1 MMNFSKNIFFT
12 SEECER
18 MIDFCMKNGEKF
30 SYSELESNSWDCRR
44 IYDDEFKEMVI
55 HRFIDLY
62 SNNEIKF
69 WFDFNTFDLRNVN
82 ISLTRYYDGRFLQLH
97 RDTTSNYTT
106 VISLT
111 DNYSDGRFVLSDQ
124 MFNGVHDDR
133 AIKLNLSLG
142 EGVTFEGTKTYH
154 GVMPVTSGLRCALNI
169 WMNDTE
175 FEYYKL
181 DKQRKLI

>member
-1 MMNFSKNIFFT
+1 MNFSKNMFF
-12 SEECER
+12 SPEECQY
-18 MIDFCMKNGEKF
+18 MIDFSMEHGEKF
-30 SYSELESNSWDCRR
+30 SYTELESTSWDCRR
-44 IYDDEFKEMVI
+44 IYDEGFKETVI
-55 HRFIDLY
+55 HKFIDLY
-62 SNNEIKF
+62 SNDQIKF

-82 ISLTRYYDGRFLQLH
+82 VSLTRYYDGRFLQLH

-111 DNYSDGRFVLSDQ
+111 DNYKDGRFVLSDQ

-133 AIKLNLSLG
+133 AIKLNLALG

-154 GVMPVTSGLRCALNI
+154 GVMPVTTGLRCALNI

-181 DKQRKLI
+181 DTKRKLI